1 MCGTQLA
8 HVWSSRD
15 NWGITP
21 PLPSLPEFWGLV
33 DHRLPGSHGRHLQ
46 LTPESFNSWSTVSIS
61 QVLLSEEPSQE
72 QAAPELL
79 PHAKHRLSTLPALSL
94 SESQNRPW
102 RKTVSPF
109 HKANLPEVT
118 GQEGAFLWANEW
130 SQSLPYLK
138 PSSHYPPLPKGPF
151 PLRFSLG
158 PETRCNL
165 ITLNADGGI
174 FKMCLVLFLFS

>member
-1 MCGTQLA
+1 MILSGRCIPSLPTRLIPLLTLGLRGKNCVLAHTTACTSSLASIYLFILIYLLCCVYVCGTQVA

-15 NWGITP
+15 NWGITS

-79 PHAKHRLSTLPALSL
+79 PHAKHRLRTLPALSL

-102 RKTVSPF
+102 RKAVSPF
-109 HKANLPEVT
+109 HR
-118 GQEGAFLWANEW
+118 G
-130 SQSLPYLK
+130 
-138 PSSHYPPLPKGPF
+138 
-151 PLRFSLG
+151 
-158 PETRCNL
+158 
-165 ITLNADGGI
+165 
-174 FKMCLVLFLFS
+174 